1 MKGATQDAARARAP
15 AVRYGIWA
23 AALLLGLGALTVR
36 LLRGSPPDLTSVEWA
51 APSPAGDW
59 IAVAGSFRLRFG
71 DQAVFFENPP
81 TGEFVR
87 AGYRLPT
94 GGSAPVF
101 SADGKTAAWAAPRVT
116 LRGES
121 GFVARARTLDSER
134 PGRTG
139 WDGAFFPE
147 APLIVFSDDGTRLA
161 FLTGESLSIRDA
173 RTGRVIVA
181 ARPAQPLWPWGSRG
195 FTTATF
201 VTPELLRVYR
211 VRSPGPAS
219 REAVLDILELDAAAR
234 RLSRVGHAGPFPH
247 VFPLLSDARR
257 ERLLVRETARDV
269 LLLDAR
275 SGETIRDFGGGI
287 ATYRSA
293 DFLSDG
299 GMALLES
306 EGGQERLNLLDAAGS
321 LERSVSL
328 GPGDRAFFVGEPR
341 GGLLDVAIAFAAK
354 LPRRDA
360 RILRV
365 DRARGTVEAIADHLF
380 PVTTYAR
387 WTGGDPGRSFAP
399 GSLATRLFY
408 GPHGSL
414 VELDAQTH
422 RPRTVLGS
430 SLSR

>member
-1 MKGATQDAARARAP
+1 
-15 AVRYGIWA
+15 
-23 AALLLGLGALTVR
+23 
-36 LLRGSPPDLTSVEWA
+36 
-51 APSPAGDW
+51 
-59 IAVAGSFRLRFG
+59 
-71 DQAVFFENPP
+71 
-81 TGEFVR
+81 
-87 AGYRLPT
+87 
-94 GGSAPVF
+94 
-101 SADGKTAAWAAPRVT
+101 
-116 LRGES
+116 
-121 GFVARARTLDSER
+121 
-134 PGRTG
+134 
-139 WDGAFFPE
+139 
-147 APLIVFSDDGTRLA
+147 
-161 FLTGESLSIRDA
+161 
-173 RTGRVIVA
+173 
-181 ARPAQPLWPWGSRG
+181 
-195 FTTATF
+195 
-201 VTPELLRVYR
+201 
-211 VRSPGPAS
+211 
-219 REAVLDILELDAAAR
+219 VLDILELDAAAR